1 MYGFN
6 SYPQNYPQNYQ
17 NNYGNMLQGNA
28 NIPQSNSNIPQ
39 GNPQQDERI
48 WVPNRQ
54 AAESYLVAANGFI
67 RLWNSNENVFYERS
81 ADSAG
86 RPMQMKTFEYKEV
99 SGVKEPQPT
108 EFVSKD
114 EFADFKNQVNEFIK
128 SLESK
133 EVKKNAK
140 QSNTANA
147 DA

>member
-6 SYPQNYPQNYQ
+6 SYPQNFPQNFQ

-39 GNPQQDERI
+39 SNPQQDERI

-99 SGVKEPQPT
+99 TGASDHDSN

-114 EFADFKNQVNEFIK
+114 EFANFKNQVNEFIK
-128 SLESK
+128 SLEPK
-133 EVKKNAK
+133 EVKKNGK
-140 QSNTANA
+140 QSSTTNA
-147 DA
+147 DV